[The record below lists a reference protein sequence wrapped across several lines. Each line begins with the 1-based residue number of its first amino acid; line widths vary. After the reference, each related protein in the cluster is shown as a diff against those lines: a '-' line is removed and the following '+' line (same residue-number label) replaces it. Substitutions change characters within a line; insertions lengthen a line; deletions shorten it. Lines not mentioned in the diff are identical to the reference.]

1 MASELAKS
9 PEPNVNAPR
18 ARNLRKKFGAWAPTL
33 LLAMALS
40 TLFLFNIDRERFY
53 APIRHDTAKNLAIA
67 ENLSPQHNFRMFTR
81 LGFDQDGEPTYA
93 PYNRFPIGGFA
104 LIKLTILPF
113 GDNLAAKVFAARMLM
128 LAFLC
133 AAAFLAHRAIARIAS
148 NEWIALAAV
157 TIAFSSYYIL
167 RYGAWVSTEFMI
179 DLFAVMLTFHGMVI
193 FVQEGRFRQ
202 LMIKAFIAL
211 LLGWH
216 VYAFLAPFVVL
227 GFIGEIIQTIK
238 RRGNAVG
245 ASDGEKA
252 SGSKSVGSSIL
263 RPIIHSRYM
272 RLGGATLLFGAAI
285 LAFNVISEYDA
296 LNGETPITDLPSVR
310 SFLGRTGLG
319 EESNADRLRAWG
331 LFAARQFHRATGA
344 SIPSAFID
352 WPGDVAER
360 PPYSPPLLPVAAG
373 ILAGAAAIAGSLL
386 VRRRRILL
394 ATLALSGFC
403 WALLARGN
411 TSVHHH
417 QYEAIYYVS
426 VPLALVTLLL
436 IGAAKLGGS
445 RILPVV
451 AAAAA
456 LAFVFS
462 AFQSIARGPELERD
476 AERHKAVL
484 SDLTEIRK
492 ITRGKNVLVAQGD
505 RERLA
510 LYGDR
515 NPLDFHLAG
524 SRINYDAA
532 NSPPVHDFVL
542 ATHRDERLPLLTPL
556 NKIVFLYAQT
566 APADLH
572 RSRLDSIA
580 ARASGEP
587 DARAVYDVSIAD
599 RALIYLKEPCVYSDV
614 EHQFF
619 LHIYPERA
627 DDLPAWRRPSGYDNL
642 DFLFWLRGVR
652 FDGKCAAQVPL
663 PEYPIAGV
671 RTGQFIRGAS
681 ELWDA
686 AFPFDSDVYRAAHR
700 AVVSREPDARAD
712 FDFYLDEAGR
722 VLTYVKDPC
731 SASDVERPFFLH
743 VAPENADDL
752 QEDQRELGFD
762 SLDFD
767 FRLRGALFDGKC
779 AAQVPLPEYPIAGV
793 RTGQL
798 SRDSGELW
806 DAAFPFDPNVY
817 RAAHQAVVS
826 RQPDARAEFD
836 LYLDEAG
843 RALIYVKDPC
853 STSDVETPFFLHV
866 TPQRA
871 GDLPQERRDLGFDNL
886 DFDFRLRG
894 ALFDGKCA
902 AQVPLPEYGVASIRT
917 GQWEPGAGEVW
928 SATIPSGGARRADGV
943 D

>member
-18 ARNLRKKFGAWAPTL
+18 DLRKKFGAWAPTL

-81 LGFDQDGEPTYA
+81 LGFDQDGEPAYA
-93 PYNRFPIGGFA
+93 PYSRFPIGGFA

-157 TIAFSSYYIL
+157 AIAFSSYYIL

-227 GFIGEIIQTIK
+227 GFGSEVIEAMK
-238 RRGNAVG
+238 RRGNAAG
-245 ASDGEKA
+245 ASDGKKA
-252 SGSKSVGSSIL
+252 FGSKSIGSSIL
-263 RPIIHSRYM
+263 RTIIHSRYM

-296 LNGETPITDLPSVR
+296 LNGETPIPELPSFR
-310 SFLGRTGLG
+310 SIAGRAGLG
-319 EESNADRLRAWG
+319 QEFNPDDLRAWG
-331 LFAARQFHRATGA
+331 PYLSRQFHRVSGA
-344 SIPSAFID
+344 SVPYALIE
-352 WPGDVAER
+352 WPGADAER
-360 PPYSPPLLPVAAG
+360 PPNSPRFVFVIAG
-373 ILAGAAAIAGSLL
+373 FLACAAALAGSLFT
-386 VRRRRILL
+386 RRQRILL
-394 ATLALSGFC
+394 STLALSGFC
-403 WALLARGN
+403 WALLARN
-411 TSVHHH
+411 NAFEPDH
-417 QYEAIYYVS
+417 QFEAIYYVG
-426 VPLALVTLLL
+426 VPLTLVALLL
-436 IGAAKLGGS
+436 IGAAKLGGN
-445 RILPVV
+445 RLLPVV

-456 LAFVFS
+456 LTFVFS
-462 AFQSIARGPELERD
+462 ASQSVARGPELERE
-476 AERHKAVL
+476 AERHSAVL
-484 SDLTEIRK
+484 SDLTAIRK
-492 ITRGKNVLVAQGD
+492 ITQGKNVLVAQGEG
-505 RERLA
+505 ERLA

-524 SRINYDAA
+524 SRINYNAA
-532 NSPPVHDFVL
+532 TSPSVHDFVL

-556 NKIVFLYAQT
+556 NKIVFLYGPT
-566 APADLH
+566 DPADLH
-572 RSRLDSIA
+572 RSRLNSIA

-587 DARAVYDVSIAD
+587 DARAVYDVSIAGH
-599 RALIYLKEPCVYSDV
+599 ALIYLKEPCVYSDV
-614 EHQFF
+614 EHQFY

-627 DDLPAWRRPSGYDNL
+627 DDLPAWRRASGYDNL
-642 DFLFWLRGVR
+642 DFPFWLSGVR

-671 RTGQFIRGAS
+671 RTGQFSLDRG

-686 AFPFDSDVYRAAHR
+686 AFPFDSDVYRATHR
-700 AVVSREPDARAD
+700 AVVSREPDARA
-712 FDFYLDEAGR
+712 
-722 VLTYVKDPC
+722 
-731 SASDVERPFFLH
+731 
-743 VAPENADDL
+743 
-752 QEDQRELGFD
+752 
-762 SLDFD
+762 
-767 FRLRGALFDGKC
+767 
-779 AAQVPLPEYPIAGV
+779 
-793 RTGQL
+793 
-798 SRDSGELW
+798 
-806 DAAFPFDPNVY
+806 
-817 RAAHQAVVS
+817 
-826 RQPDARAEFD
+826 EFD
-836 LYLDEAG
+836 LYLEAG

-853 STSDVETPFFLHV
+853 SASDAEPPFFLHV

-871 GDLPQERRDLGFDNL
+871 GDLPQERRESGFDNL

-917 GQWEPGAGEVW
+917 GQWEPGTGEVW
-928 SATIPSGGARRADGV
+928 SATIPFGTPGAPTE
-943 D
+943 

>member
-40 TLFLFNIDRERFY
+40 TLFLFNIHRERFY

-81 LGFDQDGEPTYA
+81 LGFDQYGEPTYA
-93 PYNRFPIGGFA
+93 PYSRFPIGGFA

-157 TIAFSSYYIL
+157 AIAFSSYYIL

-227 GFIGEIIQTIK
+227 GFGSEIVEAMK
-238 RRGNAVG
+238 RRGNATAG
-245 ASDGEKA
+245 SDGEKA
-252 SGSKSVGSSIL
+252 SEGESGGGSIL
-263 RPIIHSRYM
+263 HTIIHSRYM

-285 LAFNVISEYDA
+285 LACNIISEYDA
-296 LNGETPITDLPSVR
+296 LNGETPIPELPSFR
-310 SFLGRTGLG
+310 SIAGRAGLG
-319 EESNADRLRAWG
+319 QEFNPDDLRAWG
-331 LFAARQFHRATGA
+331 PYLSRQFHRVSGA
-344 SIPSAFID
+344 SVPYALIE
-352 WPGDVAER
+352 WPGADAER
-360 PPYSPPLLPVAAG
+360 PPNSPGFVFVIAG
-373 ILAGAAAIAGSLL
+373 FLACAAALAGSLFT
-386 VRRRRILL
+386 RRQRILL
-394 ATLALSGFC
+394 STLALSGFC
-403 WALLARGN
+403 WALLARN
-411 TSVHHH
+411 NAFEPDH
-417 QYEAIYYVS
+417 QFEAIYYVG
-426 VPLALVTLLL
+426 VPLTLVALLL

-445 RILPVV
+445 RLLPIV

-456 LAFVFS
+456 LTFVFS
-462 AFQSIARGPELERD
+462 ASQSIARGPELERE
-476 AERHKAVL
+476 AERHSAIL
-484 SDLTEIRK
+484 SDLTAIRK
-492 ITRGKNVLVAQGD
+492 ITQGKNVLVAQGEG
-505 RERLA
+505 ERLA

-532 NSPPVHDFVL
+532 ASPPVHDFVL

-556 NKIVFLYAQT
+556 NKVVFIYAQT
-566 APADLH
+566 DPADLH
-572 RSRLDSIA
+572 RSRLNSIA

-614 EHQFF
+614 EHQFY

-627 DDLPAWRRPSGYDNL
+627 DDLPAWRRASGYDNL
-642 DFLFWLRGVR
+642 DFPFWLRGVR

-663 PEYPIAGV
+663 PEYPIAGI
-671 RTGQFIRGAS
+671 RTGQF
-681 ELWDA
+681 
-686 AFPFDSDVYRAAHR
+686 
-700 AVVSREPDARAD
+700 
-712 FDFYLDEAGR
+712 
-722 VLTYVKDPC
+722 
-731 SASDVERPFFLH
+731 
-743 VAPENADDL
+743 
-752 QEDQRELGFD
+752 
-762 SLDFD
+762 
-767 FRLRGALFDGKC
+767 
-779 AAQVPLPEYPIAGV
+779 
-793 RTGQL
+793 

-806 DAAFPFDPNVY
+806 DAAFPFNPDVY
-817 RAAHQAVVS
+817 RAAHRAVVS
-826 RQPDARAEFD
+826 SEPDARVEFD

-843 RALIYVKDPC
+843 RALTYAKDPC
-853 STSDVETPFFLHV
+853 SASDVERPFFLHV

-886 DFDFRLRG
+886 DFGFRLRG

-928 SATIPSGGARRADGV
+928 SATIPFGAPGAPTE
-943 D
+943 